1 MDLTK
6 PITFVDLS
14 FIEIAQRLKTI
25 DLPEIDGVVGIANGG
40 TVPASLVAYQLDRP
54 LFMIRLNYRDE
65 NNAPLYD
72 SPKVLEA
79 PSIDESLKRVLLVD
93 DVSVSGK
100 TLVKAQELL
109 GDRVVVTLVI
119 TGEADYVVFP
129 EVGDCVNWPWNPK
142 IQPPL
147 AENLLEGDN

>member
-25 DLPEIDGVVGIANGG
+25 ELPEIDGVVGIANGG

-100 TLVKAQELL
+100 TLAKAQELL
-109 GDRVVVTLVI
+109 SGRDVATLVI

-129 EVGDCVNWPWNPK
+129 EVDDCVNWPWN
-142 IQPPL
+142 L
-147 AENLLEGDN
+147 NS

>member
-1 MDLTK
+1 MDQTK

-14 FIEIAQRLKTI
+14 FTEIARRLKGLE
-25 DLPEIDGVVGIANGG
+25 LPEIDGVVGIANGG
-40 TVPASLVAYQLDRP
+40 TVPASLVAYQIDRP
-54 LFMIRLNYRDE
+54 LSMIRLNYRDE
-65 NNAPLYD
+65 ENVPLYD

-100 TLVKAQELL
+100 TLAKAQELL
-109 GDRVVVTLVI
+109 GDRVVATLVI

-129 EVGDCVNWPWNPK
+129 EVGDCVNWPWNPN
-142 IQPPL
+142 I
-147 AENLLEGDN
+147 

>member
-25 DLPEIDGVVGIANGG
+25 ELPEIDGVVGIANGG

-65 NNAPLYD
+65 NNVPLYD

-100 TLVKAQELL
+100 TLAKAQELL

-129 EVGDCVNWPWNPK
+129 EVGDCVNWPWNLK
-142 IQPPL
+142 I
-147 AENLLEGDN
+147 

>member
-25 DLPEIDGVVGIANGG
+25 ELPEIDGVVGIANGG

-142 IQPPL
+142 I
-147 AENLLEGDN
+147 

>member
-25 DLPEIDGVVGIANGG
+25 ELPEIDGVVGIANGG

-100 TLVKAQELL
+100 TLAKAQELL

-129 EVGDCVNWPWNPK
+129 EVGDCVNWPWNLK
-142 IQPPL
+142 I
-147 AENLLEGDN
+147 

>member
-25 DLPEIDGVVGIANGG
+25 ELPEIDGVVGIANGG

-100 TLVKAQELL
+100 TLAKAQELL

-142 IQPPL
+142 I
-147 AENLLEGDN
+147 

>member
-25 DLPEIDGVVGIANGG
+25 ELPEIDGVVGIANGG

-72 SPKVLEA
+72 SPKVIEA
-79 PSIDESLKRVLLVD
+79 PSINESLKRVLLVD

-100 TLVKAQELL
+100 TLAKAQELL

-129 EVGDCVNWPWNPK
+129 EVGDCVNWPWNLK
-142 IQPPL
+142 I
-147 AENLLEGDN
+147 